1 MSSIKLPKL
10 PDGAIVRGKDI
21 NKIIDVLA
29 NALQIHCGPGLEARF
44 NSSGQYISIIK
55 HPADV
60 LRGAQSEEGSGEDTT
75 SSRTSFFAKIVNYAV
90 EGTNQW
96 RYTCE
101 QVVKRTTAYT
111 GWHGTNVHFE
121 AFNTCEHINDGAGVE
136 GNGVDVDN
144 PSFEGF
150 SIQPAPVG
158 SIVRVWAV
166 LPSGSPQTT
175 EYWFSYE
182 NGIDG
187 ECPE

>member
-75 SSRTSFFAKIVNYAV
+75 SSRTSFFAKVVDYAV

-150 SIQPAPVG
+150 SIQPVPVG

-166 LPSGSPQTT
+166 LTPGPPTT